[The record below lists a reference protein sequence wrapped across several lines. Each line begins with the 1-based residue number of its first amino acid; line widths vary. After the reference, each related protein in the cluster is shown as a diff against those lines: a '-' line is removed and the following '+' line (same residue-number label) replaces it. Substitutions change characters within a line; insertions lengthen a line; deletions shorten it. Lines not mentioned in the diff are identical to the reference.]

1 MRLNSKITPDRL
13 VAIAV
18 SLLPLI
24 YFLPATRGH
33 LVISPDDGL
42 IFNIPIRVAVANL
55 LHAGHLP
62 LWTPDIFCGMPLFG
76 AAQAGV
82 LFPLNWFYLAFSAPV
97 ATNLMMLSSYMVAA
111 LGAYLYARRSGSSVP
126 GAALTSLVWQGS
138 GFLIGQIGHTNILHT
153 AALLPW
159 VLWAIDGYGE
169 SGKRSHGLLLAAL
182 VAVQVFAGHQQTLV
196 YALLFA
202 AAYALVM
209 WRGQAVSPQSTQ
221 SRTAYLRSLV
231 FLAAGLV
238 LAAVQVLPMVEML
251 RHSLRASASY
261 DFFTSFSLPPHFLWT
276 FFAPYVVGGGDGQLF
291 RAPYLGP
298 AYYGEYVGYVGL
310 ATIALAMV
318 AVALKRDA
326 RTTFYGAVVLAGL
339 LLALGRYAPFDFYKL
354 IYAFPVL
361 NLFRVPARHLMEVE
375 FALAV
380 LAGRG
385 LTAIVSA
392 GDRAKTLRWVTIAG
406 AVVLGLTCL
415 AVTFG
420 RPVDFRLGRTGPVS
434 LLRAPELF
442 LPIILAAG
450 SGWALYNLAR
460 GRRRAWVYFWAVI
473 ALDLSLWG
481 QSTGWRVASPRL
493 DSELWREPPTVQF
506 LRERARSDKAA
517 VPDRILTQDYF
528 FDPTKTV
535 VVPKPGGAGWVP
547 SLQPDIYMMYGVEN
561 AAGYDGFGLARYSR
575 LAGDMK
581 IWGDLA
587 DAERTL
593 RGESREVD
601 LLNVRYLLARSSAVT
616 SDPVPERLDFP
627 AATEVYGGEPFAEES
642 LNVKGILGG
651 ERLSFKVPTVEVDH
665 IALLTSLAWSESVPD
680 HEIIADIR
688 LHAQDGRTFHFELRA
703 GDHTSEW
710 AHDRAEIQTRIK
722 HSRAPVA
729 TSYEVKDG
737 QVKFQAHTYLCAFG
751 LPEKTAINGVEITR
765 ARVGVAPQLILSLNR
780 LTLVDGERAFPLRAE
795 WSKAESVTSAEEP
808 LRPEQEVVS
817 RWKPIG
823 EVGKVAVFE
832 NMRMLPRAWLAV
844 GELVA
849 SDEEQISI
857 IRSGKTPAGLP
868 WDPLE
873 QALVE
878 VRTGVDY
885 AKGGGP
891 PKDRAA
897 EITLSRSSRIDVKTD
912 SAAPSLLVLSENHYP
927 GWRASVD
934 GEPAEIKRVN
944 YNQRGV
950 AVPAGKH
957 LVTFVYRPGSVLA
970 GLAVSLVTL
979 AGLSLWAAGVGARG
993 GCPHSGKRVISSG
1006 PAKGI

>member
-1 MRLNSKITPDRL
+1 MRLNFKITPDRL
-13 VAIAV
+13 AAIAV
-18 SLLPLI
+18 TLLPLI
-24 YFLPATRGH
+24 YFFPATRGH

-111 LGAYLYARRSGSSVP
+111 LGAYLFARRSGSNVP
-126 GAALTSLVWQGS
+126 GAALTSLIWQGS

-159 VLWAIDGYGE
+159 VLWAIDGYGA
-169 SGKRSHGLLLAAL
+169 SGKRSRGLLLAAL

-202 AAYALVM
+202 AAYAVVM
-209 WRGQAVSPQSTQ
+209 WRGQAMSRQSTQ
-221 SRTAYLRSLV
+221 SRAAYLRSLI
-231 FLAAGLV
+231 FIAAGLV
-238 LAAVQVLPMVEML
+238 LTAVQILPMVEML
-251 RHSLRASASY
+251 RNSLRASASY

-276 FFAPYVVGGGDGQLF
+276 FFAPYVVGGGDGHLF

-310 ATIALAMV
+310 ATIALAIV

-326 RTTFYGAVVLAGL
+326 RTTFCGAIVLAGL

-392 GDRAKTLRWVTIAG
+392 GDRAKALRWVTISG
-406 AVVLGLTCL
+406 ATVFGLTCL
-415 AVTFG
+415 AITVG
-420 RPVDFRLGRTGPVS
+420 RPAEFRLGRTGPVS
-434 LLRAPELF
+434 FLRAPELF

-450 SGWALYNLAR
+450 SGWALYHLAR
-460 GRRRAWVYFWAVI
+460 GRRHAWLYFWAMI

-493 DSELWREPPTVQF
+493 DSELWREPATVRF
-506 LRERARSDKAA
+506 LRERATPDRTAP
-517 VPDRILTQDYF
+517 PDRILTQDYF

-535 VVPKPGGAGWVP
+535 VIPKPGGAGWVP

-581 IWGDLA
+581 IWGDLGN
-587 DAERTL
+587 AERTL
-593 RGESREVD
+593 RSESRELD
-601 LLNVRYLLARSSAVT
+601 LLTVRYLLTRSSAAT
-616 SDPVPERLDFP
+616 SDPVSERLDFP

-642 LNVKGILGG
+642 LKVKGILAG
-651 ERLSFKVPTVEVDH
+651 ERLSFKVPTVEVDR
-665 IALLTSLAWSESVPD
+665 IALLTSLAWSERVPD
-680 HEIIADIR
+680 HEIVANIR
-688 LHAQDGRTFHFELRA
+688 LYAKDGRTFHFELRA

-710 AHDRAEIQTRIK
+710 AHDRLEIQARIQ
-722 HSRAPVA
+722 HGRAPVA

-737 QVKFQAHTYLCAFG
+737 PGKYEGHTYFCAFA
-751 LPEKTAINGVEITR
+751 LPQRAAINEVEITG
-765 ARVGVAPQLILSLNR
+765 ARVSVAPQLILSLNR
-780 LTLVDGERAFPLRAE
+780 LTLLEGGRAFPLRTE
-795 WSKAESVTSAEEP
+795 WVKKEPVMSAPEP
-808 LRPEQEVVS
+808 SPPEKRYDVS
-817 RWKPIG
+817 RWKPFG
-823 EVGKVAVFE
+823 EVGQVAVFE
-832 NMRMLPRAWLAV
+832 NTRMLPRAWLAAD
-844 GELVA
+844 ELVA
-849 SDEEQISI
+849 SDEEQLSI

-868 WDPLE
+868 WNPLE
-873 QALVE
+873 QALVAMK
-878 VRTGVDY
+878 TGLDNT
-885 AKGGGP
+885 KDGGP
-891 PKDRAA
+891 SEGRAA
-897 EITLSRSSRIDVKTD
+897 EVTLAQSSRIDVKTE

-934 GEPAEIKRVN
+934 GKPAEIIRVN

-950 AVPAGKH
+950 AVPAGQH
-957 LVTFVYRPGSVLA
+957 FVTFVYRPGSVLA
-970 GLAVSLVTL
+970 GLAVSLLTL
-979 AGLSLWAAGVGARG
+979 AGLSVWAAGVGSRLFVK
-993 GCPHSGKRVISSG
+993 KRVL
-1006 PAKGI
+1006 

>member
-13 VAIAV
+13 AAIAV
-18 SLLPLI
+18 TLLPLI

-33 LVISPDDGL
+33 IVIAPDDGVT
-42 IFNIPIRVAVANL
+42 FNIPIRVAVANL

-82 LFPLNWFYLAFSAPV
+82 LFPLNWFYLAFGTPV

-111 LGAYLYARRSGSSVP
+111 LGAYLYARRSGSSVA
-126 GAALTSLVWQGS
+126 GAALTSLIWQGS

-169 SGKRSHGLLLAAL
+169 SGKRSRGLLLAAL

-196 YALLFA
+196 YGLLFA
-202 AAYALVM
+202 AAYAVVM
-209 WRGQAVSPQSTQ
+209 WRGQAVPRQSTQ
-221 SRTAYLRSLV
+221 PRTAYLRSLI
-231 FLAAGLV
+231 FIAAGLV
-238 LAAVQVLPMVEML
+238 LAAVQVLPMMEML
-251 RHSLRASASY
+251 RSSLRASASY

-276 FFAPYVVGGGDGQLF
+276 FLAPYVVGGGDGQLF

-310 ATIALAMV
+310 ATIALTIV

-326 RTTFYGAVVLAGL
+326 RTTFYGVVVLAGL
-339 LLALGRYAPFDFYKL
+339 LLALGRYAPFDSYKL
-354 IYAFPVL
+354 IYAVPVL

-385 LTAIVSA
+385 LTAIISA
-392 GDRAKTLRWVTIAG
+392 GDRSKALRWVTISG
-406 AVVLGLTCL
+406 AMVLGLTCL

-442 LPIILAAG
+442 LPILLAAG
-450 SGWALYNLAR
+450 SGWALYRLAR
-460 GRRRAWVYFWAVI
+460 GRRFALLCFWVVI

-493 DSELWREPPTVQF
+493 DFELWREPATVRF
-506 LRERARSDKAA
+506 LRERATPDRAA
-517 VPDRILTQDYF
+517 RPDRILTQDYF
-528 FDPTKTV
+528 FDPNQTV

-593 RGESREVD
+593 RGESRELD
-601 LLNVRYLLARSSAVT
+601 LLNVRYLLARSSAAT
-616 SDPVPERLDFP
+616 SDPVSERLDFP
-627 AATEVYGGEPFAEES
+627 AATEVYGGEPFAEGS
-642 LNVKGILGG
+642 LNAKGILAG
-651 ERLSFKVPTVEVDH
+651 ERLSFKAPTVEVDH
-665 IALLTSLAWSESVPD
+665 VALLTSLAWSEQVPD
-680 HEIIADIR
+680 HEIVANIR
-688 LHAQDGRTFHFELRA
+688 LHAKDGRTFPFELRA

-710 AHDRAEIQTRIK
+710 SHDRPEIQARIK
-722 HSRAPVA
+722 HGRAPVA

-737 QVKFQAHTYLCAFG
+737 QVKYEAHTYFCAFS
-751 LPEKTAINGVEITR
+751 LPQKAAIDGVEITGT
-765 ARVGVAPQLILSLNR
+765 RVGVAPQLVLSLHR
-780 LTLVDGERAFPLRAE
+780 LTLVEGERAFPLRAE
-795 WSKAESVTSAEEP
+795 WLEKEPVASVSEP
-808 LRPEQEVVS
+808 SRPEQPESVS
-817 RWKPIG
+817 RWTPIG
-823 EVGKVAVFE
+823 EVDQVAVFE
-832 NMRMLPRAWLAV
+832 NTRMLPRAWLAA

-849 SDEEQISI
+849 SDEEQLSI
-857 IRSGKTPAGLP
+857 IRSGKTPTGLP
-868 WDPLE
+868 WDPLK
-873 QALVE
+873 QVLVE
-878 VRTGVDY
+878 MRTGLDY
-885 AKGGGP
+885 ANGDGP

-897 EITLSRSSRIDVKTD
+897 EITLSQPSQIDVKTE
-912 SAAPSLLVLSENHYP
+912 SAAPSFLVLSENHYP

-934 GEPAEIKRVN
+934 GKPAEIKRVN

-957 LVTFVYRPGSVLA
+957 LVTFVYRLGSVLA

-979 AGLSLWAAGVGARG
+979 AGLSLWAAGVGSRLFV
-993 GCPHSGKRVISSG
+993 KRESYE
-1006 PAKGI
+1006 